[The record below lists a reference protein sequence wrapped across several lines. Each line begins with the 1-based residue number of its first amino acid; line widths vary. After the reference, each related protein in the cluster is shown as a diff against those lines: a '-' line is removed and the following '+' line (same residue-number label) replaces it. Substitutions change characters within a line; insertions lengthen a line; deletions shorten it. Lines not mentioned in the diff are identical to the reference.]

1 MLIAYK
7 LFQKAICHK
16 STKKVFYFN
25 PLRAFVTL
33 WQEKYIFHN
42 KKQKEPKEM
51 KIENNENIQKSLYPD
66 KINKNEKA
74 QGIDFGAVLKN
85 EVEKSSELKSGPQ
98 KMSSISS
105 ISPIQLNMMS
115 PVQKDSIVDRVENLL
130 NMLDEYQQKLKDPHF
145 SLKEI
150 DPLVKQMEKEKENLE
165 PVLDSLVE
173 DDGLKAILN
182 QALVTSSLETIKFNR
197 GDYI

>member
-1 MLIAYK
+1 
-7 LFQKAICHK
+7 
-16 STKKVFYFN
+16 
-25 PLRAFVTL
+25 
-33 WQEKYIFHN
+33 
-42 KKQKEPKEM
+42 M

-105 ISPIQLNMMS
+105 ISPMQLNMMS

-150 DPLVKQMEKEKENLE
+150 DPLVKQMEKEKENLA

-173 DDGLKAILN
+173 DDGLKDILN

>member
-1 MLIAYK
+1 
-7 LFQKAICHK
+7 
-16 STKKVFYFN
+16 
-25 PLRAFVTL
+25 
-33 WQEKYIFHN
+33 
-42 KKQKEPKEM
+42 M
-51 KIENNENIQKSLYPD
+51 KIQNNENIQKSLYPE
-66 KINKNEKA
+66 KINKNEKV

-85 EVEKSSELKSGPQ
+85 EVEKSSDLKLGPQ

-115 PVQKDSIVDRVENLL
+115 PVQKGSIVDRIENLL
-130 NMLDEYQQKLKDPHF
+130 NVLDEYQQKLKDSHF

-150 DPLVKQMEKEKENLE
+150 DPLVNQMEKEKENLA

-173 DDGLKAILN
+173 DDGLKDILN

>member
-1 MLIAYK
+1 
-7 LFQKAICHK
+7 
-16 STKKVFYFN
+16 
-25 PLRAFVTL
+25 
-33 WQEKYIFHN
+33 
-42 KKQKEPKEM
+42 M
-51 KIENNENIQKSLYPD
+51 KIQNNENIQKSLYPGR
-66 KINKNEKA
+66 INKNEKV
-74 QGIDFGAVLKN
+74 QGTDFGSVLKN

-115 PVQKDSIVDRVENLL
+115 PVQKGSIADRVENIL
-130 NMLDEYQQKLKDPHF
+130 NVLGEYQQKLKDPHF

-150 DPLVKQMEKEKENLE
+150 DPLVKQMENEKENLA
-165 PVLDSLVE
+165 PVLDSLLE
-173 DDGLKAILN
+173 DDGLKDILN